1 MLGLI
6 LQKEGMSRIFKEDG
20 TSTPVTILKLQAN
33 VISQIKSSENEG
45 YSSIQISSIDRTEKN
60 VSKSRLGHFK
70 KNNIPL
76 KKIIKEFRV
85 TEEELHNFEIGSEIK
100 VDRKQSIFAI
110 SNVTNKKQVLSL
122 DNINLLSME
131 KWYDLLSLKEI
142 NIEDKNLT
150 FKPYQTFWIANK
162 RNYRSL

>member
-60 VSKSRLGHFK
+60 VSKSQGRQDGYQL
-70 KNNIPL
+70 ICSTA
-76 KKIIKEFRV
+76 RA
-85 TEEELHNFEIGSEIK
+85 HNLES
-100 VDRKQSIFAI
+100 
-110 SNVTNKKQVLSL
+110 
-122 DNINLLSME
+122 
-131 KWYDLLSLKEI
+131 
-142 NIEDKNLT
+142 
-150 FKPYQTFWIANK
+150 
-162 RNYRSL
+162 YRYL